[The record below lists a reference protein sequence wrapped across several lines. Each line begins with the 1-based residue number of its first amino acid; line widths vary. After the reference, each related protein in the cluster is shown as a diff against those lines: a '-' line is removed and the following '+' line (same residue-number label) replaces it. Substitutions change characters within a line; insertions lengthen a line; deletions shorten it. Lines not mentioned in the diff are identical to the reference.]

1 MDQTASSRAQISH
14 YEQTNVD
21 ILKTQQ
27 KYTLPGESFPT
38 LGYLI
43 DPRVMKMIGFCSCLD
58 SLSVKVQAEQN
69 HIIARQLQCNKCLIG
84 LFTLVHAA
92 SDVTFRTTAVCDYL
106 FHFFFFFSLRS
117 PLQLWSEL
125 RPRALGIIRQPLQWR
140 GRSKVTLVTNLLRE
154 A

>member
-84 LFTLVHAA
+84 PFTLLHAA
-92 SDVTFRTTAVCDYL
+92 SDVTFCTTALCDYL
-106 FHFFFFFSLRS
+106 FLFFSPFFSPPEARS
-117 PLQLWSEL
+117 TA
-125 RPRALGIIRQPLQWR
+125 R
-140 GRSKVTLVTNLLRE
+140 
-154 A
+154 